1 MFKKISTIILVFVV
15 ILLVPVINASALEQ
29 KNVKDY
35 MNYLKDS
42 EIIDLQNNI
51 ESVIKDHNLDV
62 VVVITKD
69 TQGKDSMTFADDYYD
84 NNGYGV
90 GGDYSGILL
99 LINMDKRETW
109 ISTTG
114 RAIDIFTDKR
124 IDDITN
130 LVTSQLSKGNYNNA
144 CINFVNAVKN
154 YAAQGVPQGQHR
166 EEVNPGTSQGQP
178 NLKTSYLKRV
188 LYMIKFFPVYLG
200 ALVIAIVATIIAS
213 LSSKGKVTINSRTYE
228 DGSFALNE
236 TRDDFI
242 RESVTKTKI
251 QTSSNNQSSTHS
263 GSSGRSHGGGGGK
276 F

>member
-1 MFKKISTIILVFVV
+1 LFKKISTIILIFVFL
-15 ILLVPVINASALEQ
+15 ILIPVIKVSALEQ

-35 MNYLKDS
+35 MNYLKES
-42 EIIDLQNNI
+42 EVIELQTII
-51 ESVIKDHNLDV
+51 EGVTKDYNLDV
-62 VVVITKD
+62 VVVITED
-69 TQGKDSMTFADDYYD
+69 TKGKDSMTFADDYYD

-114 RAIDIFTDKR
+114 RAIDIFSDNR

-130 LVTSQLSKGNYNNA
+130 QVTSELSKGNYNNA
-144 CINFVNAVKN
+144 CNNFVNAVRN
-154 YAAQGVPQGQHR
+154 YAELGVPQGQHR
-166 EEVNPGTSQGQP
+166 VEVEPVV
-178 NLKTSYLKRV
+178 KTSYFQRI

-200 ALVIAIVATIIAS
+200 ALIIAIVATVIAS

-228 DGSFALNE
+228 DGSFVLDE

-251 QTSSNNQSSTHS
+251 QTSSNNKSSTHS